1 MTSSSLPLAWL
12 SLGVLCAAPFEAVE
26 PHMGTLMQIR
36 VYAPS
41 AAEADHAIRA
51 AFRRI
56 ATLDDILSDYKAESE
71 LSRITRLA
79 VNQPVPVSDDL
90 FRVLTA
96 AQALSQKSG
105 GAFDITLGPLTHL
118 WRSARKAGQLPNP
131 SNLAAAAARCGYR
144 KMHLNAAAGTVS
156 FDQPGMLLDAGGIA
170 KGFAAD
176 EALQV
181 LTNLGI
187 RSALVAASGD
197 LAFSD
202 APPGERGWK
211 IAVASQ
217 PGKVLVLTNAAV
229 STSGDTEQHLDVNGV
244 RYSHIIDPGTGI
256 ALTNRNCI
264 TVVARHG
271 IEADGMTKVLSVQGR
286 SGLQDNLHVLRLGI
300 VELIEP

>member
-1 MTSSSLPLAWL
+1 MTSSSLLLAGLCTGFL
-12 SLGVLCAAPFEAVE
+12 SGAPFEAVE
-26 PHMGTLMQIR
+26 PHMGTLMRIR
-36 VYAPS
+36 VYAHD
-41 AAEADHAIRA
+41 AAEADPAIRK

-56 ATLDDILSDYKAESE
+56 TALDDILSDYKAESE
-71 LSRITRLA
+71 LSRITRIA
-79 VNQPVPVSDDL
+79 VNQPVRVSDDL
-90 FRVLTA
+90 FRVLSA
-96 AQALSQKSG
+96 AQALSNKSD

-118 WRSARKAGQLPNP
+118 WHSARKAGQLPNA
-131 SNLAAAAARCGYR
+131 SDLAAAAALCGYR
-144 KMHLNAAAGTVS
+144 KMHLDAAARTVS

-181 LTNLGI
+181 LTDLGI

-211 IAVASQ
+211 IAVAPQ
-217 PGKVLVLTNAAV
+217 PGKVLVLANAAV
-229 STSGDTEQHLDVNGV
+229 STSGDTEQHLDVHGV
-244 RYSHIIDPGTGI
+244 RYSHIIDPSTGI

-286 SGLQDNLHVLRLGI
+286 SGLQDNLHELGLG
-300 VELIEP
+300 VVKLIEP